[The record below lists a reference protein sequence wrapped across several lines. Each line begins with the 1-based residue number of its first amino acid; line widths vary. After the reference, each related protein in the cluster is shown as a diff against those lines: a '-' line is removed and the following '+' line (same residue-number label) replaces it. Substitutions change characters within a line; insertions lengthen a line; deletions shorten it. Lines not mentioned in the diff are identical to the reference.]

1 LNTLLSSKPLREINK
16 SILFQHGEPAH
27 PVPEHHEDEPAQAD
41 DMAEGHAGHDGD
53 DIVRE
58 VEEEE
63 FEREGDERSSKV
75 RRPAWVNPYEGQPV
89 PK

>member
-1 LNTLLSSKPLREINK
+1 MLLLS
-16 SILFQHGEPAH
+16 LFKGS
-27 PVPEHHEDEPAQAD
+27 DGLGCYTAQA
-41 DMAEGHAGHDGD
+41 EGRAGPDGD

-58 VEEEE
+58 MEEEL
-63 FEREGDERSSKV
+63 EREGDEDSSKV